1 MPAPERFAVTVDVLV
16 FAPSEHGPALLCIQR
31 ARPPF
36 AGCWALPGGF
46 VDAGEDLSQAAL
58 RELAEETG
66 VDLTTDDLMQLGAF
80 GTPGRDPRG
89 QTITVAFIALMT
101 EEPTVEAADDAAK
114 ARFWP
119 VEGLLGGH
127 GPIALAF
134 DHLDIL
140 SVALDRL
147 DGLGEEEID
156 DEDDEGTGGK
166 A

>member
-1 MPAPERFAVTVDVLV
+1 MCEPVT
-16 FAPSEHGPALLCIQR
+16 AAMMIGSALISYKQ
-31 ARPPF
+31 
-36 AGCWALPGGF
+36 
-46 VDAGEDLSQAAL
+46 
-58 RELAEETG
+58 
-66 VDLTTDDLMQLGAF
+66 
-80 GTPGRDPRG
+80 
-89 QTITVAFIALMT
+89 
-101 EEPTVEAADDAAK
+101 ADDAAK